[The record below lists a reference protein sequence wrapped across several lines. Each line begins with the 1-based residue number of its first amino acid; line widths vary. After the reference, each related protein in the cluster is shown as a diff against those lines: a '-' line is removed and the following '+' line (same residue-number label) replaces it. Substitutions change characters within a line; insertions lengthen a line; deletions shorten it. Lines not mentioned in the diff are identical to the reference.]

1 MVSLRTTVLFSE
13 NVQKLLAL
21 LKLGHL
27 VHLLLDVGVAPP
39 RLPTHRMTE
48 LCIPSIQS
56 ITNQFIF
63 VLRQGYRYRILAP
76 WHQWGMAVEVRVR
89 PPSGPYNWRTVPPK
103 GSNSMVE
110 RGPGWLVRGGALY
123 HVCYWEI

>member
-63 VLRQGYRYRILAP
+63 VLRQGYLLFCDTPTSLCFSEKILLS
-76 WHQWGMAVEVRVR
+76 QWYTLPSTVNACDEV
-89 PPSGPYNWRTVPPK
+89 
-103 GSNSMVE
+103 GSQ
-110 RGPGWLVRGGALY
+110 LD
-123 HVCYWEI
+123 